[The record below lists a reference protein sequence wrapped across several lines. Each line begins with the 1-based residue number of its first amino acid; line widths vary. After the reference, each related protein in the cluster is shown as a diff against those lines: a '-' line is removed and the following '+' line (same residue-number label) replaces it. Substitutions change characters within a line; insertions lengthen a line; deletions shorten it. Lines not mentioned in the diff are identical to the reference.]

1 MEGIIMEK
9 FSIVKRRR
17 KESLELFGGRPSGI
31 GMQVLPENELIEIP
45 SSILKRSSDN
55 VEKETFAIDE
65 CDEDIDETI
74 SINLTPDQYALV
86 KSSRYV
92 KYFLNGDSSGV
103 SLDMQ
108 RHRDGQ
114 IIFNFQFKKVETVKM
129 LKSGHVCQM
138 LQISNSSLIKLVKSK
153 KIKSYK
159 IGRLRRFLLQ
169 DILDYLSRSE
179 EVFASSGG

>member
-1 MEGIIMEK
+1 MEK
-9 FSIVKRRR
+9 FSIVKRR
-17 KESLELFGGRPSGI
+17 KKGSLGPFGERPPKIGI
-31 GMQVLPENELIEIP
+31 QTLSEHELIEIP
-45 SSILKRSSDN
+45 SSVLKRSSNN
-55 VEKETFAIDE
+55 VEEETFALDE
-65 CDEDIDETI
+65 SDEEINETI
-74 SINLTPDQYALV
+74 SINLTPEQYDLV

-108 RHRDGQ
+108 KQRDGQ
-114 IIFNFQFKKVETVKM
+114 IIFNFQFKKVDTVKM

-138 LQISNSSLIKLVKSK
+138 LQISSSSLMNLVKSK

-179 EVFASSGG
+179 DVFASSGV

>member
-1 MEGIIMEK
+1 MS
-9 FSIVKRRR
+9 FA
-17 KESLELFGGRPSGI
+17 GRPYENGI
-31 GMQVLPENELIEIP
+31 QVLPESELIEIP
-45 SSILKRSSDN
+45 STMLRNSSN
-55 VEKETFAIDE
+55 NIEKEAATLDE
-65 CDEDIDETI
+65 SNIDETI
-74 SINLTPDQYALV
+74 SIDLTPDQYELV

-108 RHRDGQ
+108 KRRDGQ
-114 IIFNFQFKKVETVKM
+114 IIFNFQFRKVETVKM

-138 LQISNSSLIKLVKSK
+138 LQISRSLLMNLVKSN

-169 DILDYLSRSE
+169 DIFDYLSKSE
-179 EVFASSGG
+179 EVFGSPGV

>member
-1 MEGIIMEK
+1 MEK

-17 KESLELFGGRPSGI
+17 KETLEPFGGRLSRIGI
-31 GMQVLPENELIEIP
+31 QVLPEKELIEIP
-45 SSILKRSSDN
+45 SSVLKRSSSN
-55 VEKETFAIDE
+55 IEEEVTTLDE
-65 CDEDIDETI
+65 SDEDIDETI
-74 SINLTPDQYALV
+74 SIDLTPDQYELV

-92 KYFLNGDSSGV
+92 EYFLNGNSSGV

-108 RHRDGQ
+108 KRRDGQ

-138 LQISNSSLIKLVKSK
+138 LQISNSSLMKLVKSK

-179 EVFASSGG
+179 EIFGSSSV